1 MIAFSDGEAIGWLV
15 GASAPDPDRTE
26 DLVELILPGWPRS
39 SREGDTLHDGTYP
52 PEDVVFAGSF
62 EGVDVV
68 CSRSL
73 MLDRPS
79 ELSPGLVEAGKGRRL
94 VLHAMHSVS
103 DWLAFAVWEDGR
115 LIRSL
120 SLAHDSGV
128 IEDIGEPLP
137 FELPYWAGGHPV
149 EPIEGRPDDEG
160 PYLLPF
166 HPLELG
172 EDALSAFF
180 GFTIEGFPD
189 YDIDPDSVELLGFT
203 VSDPDIEAAADR
215 EAAFQAAVAA
225 MGPPRRF
232 TFQADGSL
240 VEISD
245 ER

>member
-1 MIAFSDGEAIGWLV
+1 MIALSAEEAIGWLV
-15 GASAPDPDRTE
+15 GATAPDPDRTE
-26 DLVELILPGWPRS
+26 TLVELILPGWPRS
-39 SREGDTLHDGTYP
+39 SREGNTLHDGTYP
-52 PEDVVFAGSF
+52 PEDVVYAGSF

-79 ELSPGLVEAGKGRRL
+79 ELSPSIVEASQGRRL

-120 SLAHDSGV
+120 SLAPDSGV

-137 FELPYWAGGHPV
+137 FELPYWAGDHPV
-149 EPIEGRPDDEG
+149 VPIEGRPGSEK
-160 PYLLPF
+160 PYPLPF

-172 EDALSAFF
+172 EDALSTFF

-189 YDIDPDSVELLGFT
+189 YDIDPDAVELLGFNVT
-203 VSDPDIEAAADR
+203 DPDTEGAAER
-215 EAAFQAAVAA
+215 KAAFQAAVAA

-245 ER
+245 QR